1 MATSLTSIAKLA
13 PINDHDS
20 QLAAELAFEIS
31 PVEEIMKRHGLTKAE
46 LMLKLGNEPFRQ
58 MVREAKRIWR
68 SDLSVKE
75 RIRLKSM
82 VLVEDS
88 ILELYTMF
96 HDKDMAATA
105 RLDAFKSL
113 AKVATVDAPDKD
125 GATVG
130 EKVTINISIPG
141 VEKPINISAQSFIGD
156 SDVEREAIADGA

>member
-1 MATSLTSIAKLA
+1 MAANLSSIVKLG

-31 PVEEIMKRHGLTKAE
+31 PIEDVMKRHGLSKSDM
-46 LMLKLGNEPFRQ
+46 MLKLGNETFRQ
-58 MVREAKRIWR
+58 MVKEAKRIWR

-88 ILELYTMF
+88 ILELYSMF
-96 HDKDMAATA
+96 HDRDMAAPA

-113 AKVATVDAPDKD
+113 AKVATVDTPDRD
-125 GATVG
+125 GTTVG

-141 VEKPINISAQSFIGD
+141 IEKPVAITAQTLVEHD
-156 SDVEREAIADGA
+156 EREEITDGA